1 MAARPCSP
9 KARWSSGDRCR
20 KYACSSASVISN
32 WLSVDGA
39 VHSGSFA
46 GILILSV
53 AKNFRYDGAIAA
65 ILHPSFCL
73 VVATRSE
80 EHTSELQSRFDLVC
94 RLLLEKKN
102 NYN

>member
-1 MAARPCSP
+1 
-9 KARWSSGDRCR
+9 
-20 KYACSSASVISN
+20 ACSSASVISN

-73 VVATRSE
+73 VVATGLDIQPADITCCVSDYVLAHPSHHASE
-80 EHTSELQSRFDLVC
+80 S
-94 RLLLEKKN
+94 LEAGFETTG
-102 NYN
+102 YSVGRPPVPA